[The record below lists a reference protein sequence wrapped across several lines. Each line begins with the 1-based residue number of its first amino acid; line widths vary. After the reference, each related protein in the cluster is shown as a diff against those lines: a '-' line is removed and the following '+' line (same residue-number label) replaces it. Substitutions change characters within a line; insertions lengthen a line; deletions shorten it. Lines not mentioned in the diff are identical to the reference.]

1 MATYPASDGLTSV
14 QIAALVH
21 EHKDRMR
28 DVLEPLPARI
38 RALERLPDRPAALDA
53 AHFGD
58 QEGGRRRLAFDEFL
72 LLQIALLRRRAL
84 RREGARAEPL
94 AAARRAHRPLAE
106 GQPPVHARPAT
117 SARRWPWSTRTS
129 RRTARCS
136 AC

>member
-1 MATYPASDGLTSV
+1 MATYPASEGLTSV

-38 RALERLPDRPAALDA
+38 RALERLPDRSAAIDA

-72 LLQIALLRRRAL
+72 LLQIALLSRSAL
-84 RREGARAEPL
+84 RREGARGEPL
-94 AAARRAHRPLAE
+94 DHRPRS
-106 GQPPVHARPAT
+106 PPAGCRTPCRSPRPAT
-117 SARRWPWSTRTS
+117 RPAPWPWSTRTS